1 VVGQPGVNVS
11 VEYVS
16 VLNHIKEST
25 VVRRTV
31 RLQRG
36 NVSLVMA
43 KSALDVALA
52 AVISVIAKL
61 VTLDDIVRRF

>member
-1 VVGQPGVNVS
+1 MVGQPGVNVS
-11 VEYVS
+11 VEYAS

-25 VVRRTV
+25 AVRRTV

-36 NVSLVMA
+36 NVSLVMV

-52 AVISVIAKL
+52 GKFQKISI
-61 VTLDDIVRRF
+61 RFDSIHNF